1 MAVTVKKRDG
11 ESQTALAYRF
21 SKKVQ
26 RSGILREARKR
37 RFHSR
42 KVNRNRR
49 RKSALHREK
58 KSADVAKAKKMGTF
72 WK

>member
-1 MAVTVKKRDG
+1 MPVTVKKREG
-11 ESQTALAYRF
+11 ESATALVYRF

-26 RSGILREARKR
+26 RSGVLREARSK

-42 KVNRNRR
+42 KTNRNMR

-58 KSADVAKAKKMGTF
+58 KSAEIEKAKRTGTF

>member
-1 MAVTVKKRDG
+1 MAVTVKKREG
-11 ESQTALAYRF
+11 ESATALVYRF

-26 RSGILREARKR
+26 RSGVLREARKR

-42 KVNRNRR
+42 KTNKNMR

-58 KSADVAKAKKMGTF
+58 KGAEVEKAKRMGTF

>member
-1 MAVTVKKRDG
+1 MAVTVKKREG
-11 ESQTALAYRF
+11 ESPTALVYRF

-26 RSGILREARKR
+26 RSGLLRQTRST
-37 RFHSR
+37 RFHTR
-42 KVNRNRR
+42 KINKNMR

-58 KSADVAKAKKMGTF
+58 RSAEVEKAKRMGTF

>member
-1 MAVTVKKRDG
+1 MAVVAKKREG
-11 ESQTALAYRF
+11 ESPTALVYRF

-26 RSGILREARKR
+26 RSGVLREARSR

-42 KVNRNRR
+42 KVNKNMR

-58 KSADVAKAKKMGTF
+58 KSKQIEKAKKMGTF
-72 WK
+72 